1 MSTTCTARFDCQVRA
16 PLTQDNPLGTIPASI
31 DALVQ
36 FSSSEVTKRHHKV
49 YNIAASGSQSLD
61 LASALEDGFGN
72 ALTFAK
78 VKAIVVRNRSNSATA
93 ACTFERPS
101 SNGVPILSA
110 AGTVAVDPLFVYV
123 NKAGAPVTAST
134 GDLISI
140 NNADA
145 NASADVEVLILG
157 N

>member
-1 MSTTCTARFDCQVRA
+1 MSTTCTARFDLQIRA

-31 DALVQ
+31 DSLVQ
-36 FSSSEVTKRHHKV
+36 FSSSEVTKRHYRV
-49 YNIAASGSQSLD
+49 YNISASGSQSLD

-78 VKAIVVRNRSNSATA
+78 VKAMVVRNRSTSSTA
-93 ACTFERPS
+93 ACTVERPG

-110 AGTVAVDPLFVYV
+110 AGTIAVDPVLVYT
-123 NKAGAPVTAST
+123 NKAGATVTAST

-145 NASADVEVLILG
+145 NASADIEVLILG